1 MNFTFMNFISPKNP
15 KVSVIIVSFNS
26 GRFVKNTM
34 DSILAQTSN
43 SLEVI
48 VVDGASTD
56 ETLSVLK
63 GYNGIQVVSE
73 PDSGY
78 LEAFRKGLK
87 LARGKYIIQC
97 AISDGLLEKTW
108 IEECTKIFDS
118 NKDVSLVWGL
128 SQYMSED
135 GVLGD
140 VSYPQFYHRDP
151 PQKEDFFYYWLS
163 TSFWLP
169 EGNFVVRKK
178 IMEECFPRFG
188 LDSLNIEPWL
198 EFNYRFNIAG
208 YIPYFLRIV
217 ANFGRIH
224 KNQLTSKEK
233 ENGIGFKKFHIY
245 IEQVKLYRKKIFLNP
260 KLHHFRDSNGNI
272 LDINFSRLLF
282 FSKEI
287 LPPRKI
293 LKNLISLIIPIF
305 AHFPYF
311 ENVIP
316 KSLLTNLRKFYRE
329 L

>member
-1 MNFTFMNFISPKNP
+1 MNFISFKNS
-15 KVSVIIVSFNS
+15 KVSVIVVSFNT
-26 GRFVKNTM
+26 GKFVKDTM
-34 DSILAQTSN
+34 DSILAQTSKTF
-43 SLEVI
+43 EVI

-56 ETLSVLK
+56 KTLSVLK
-63 GYNGIQVVSE
+63 GYNGIQIISE

-87 LARGKYIIQC
+87 LARGEYIMQC

-108 IEECTKIFDS
+108 IEECTKILDS

-128 SQYMSED
+128 PQYMSED
-135 GVLGD
+135 GALGD

-163 TSFWLP
+163 TGFNLP
-169 EGNFVVRKK
+169 EGNFVVRRNV
-178 IMEECFPRFG
+178 MEECFPLF
-188 LDSLNIEPWL
+188 DVNNSKFIEPWL
-198 EFNYRFNIAG
+198 EFNYRFNAAG
-208 YIPYFLRIV
+208 YMPYFLRIV

-233 ENGIGFKKFHIY
+233 ESGIGFKKFHRY
-245 IEQVKLYRKKIFLNP
+245 ITQIGLYRGKVFLNP
-260 KLHHFRDSNGNI
+260 KVHNFRDGNGNMM
-272 LDINFSRLLF
+272 DINFSRFLF

-293 LKNLISLIIPIF
+293 LKHLISLIKPIF
-305 AHFPYF
+305 AHFSYF

-316 KSLLTNLRKFYRE
+316 KSLINNLRKFSRE